1 MTIVCAQVNHQT
13 EELNKL
19 VVTFVILK
27 TRKLHVLSGIWMPVL
42 RLGRGSMQKSSL
54 RTHLLMWKAKRHL
67 PISHVG
73 VNQCF
78 NLFSAFQYRLQ
89 KSGIFGRM
97 SERRARSKLSF
108 EKRTEL
114 LHAFS
119 SSLFP
124 VLGHRPDICCHFV
137 LFQSLLASR
146 PHWQKQKQARTKT
159 NTHAAHAAHAILY
172 QTLHLPMHRGEA

>member
-1 MTIVCAQVNHQT
+1 MESKT
-13 EELNKL
+13 
-19 VVTFVILK
+19 TFTNV
-27 TRKLHVLSGIWMPVL
+27 
-42 RLGRGSMQKSSL
+42 
-54 RTHLLMWKAKRHL
+54 
-67 PISHVG
+67 SHVG

-78 NLFSAFQYRLQ
+78 SLFSAFQYRLQ

-124 VLGHRPDICCHFV
+124 VLVQTFAVISFYSNLCWRQDLTGRRSKNKHVR
-137 LFQSLLASR
+137 
-146 PHWQKQKQARTKT
+146 KQTHMLHMLHMPSFTKHCIYPCT
-159 NTHAAHAAHAILY
+159 EVKRRKTQHV
-172 QTLHLPMHRGEA
+172 